1 MQPHTGAI
9 ITVINYL
16 TPSIKAFPESF
27 VGQTFTVKSTIYSSM
42 GHFLHYKYHLVR
54 TIRHNE
60 RARELEL
67 EVGKDY
73 ICFLTVRYSAGFQDF
88 EFIKHRHTY
97 VREKFTIY
105 RNSEFQA
112 LENFSGE
119 YVSETG
125 HGHRIRGRRMT
136 PKRLEFIDTF
146 TDDSYPNGARLK
158 YDLEII

>member
-16 TPSIKAFPESF
+16 APSIKAFPESF
-27 VGQTFTVKSTIYSSM
+27 TGRTFNVRSTIYSSS
-42 GHFLHYKYHLVR
+42 GNFLHYKYHLVR

-60 RARELEL
+60 KSRELEL

-73 ICFLTVRYSAGFQDF
+73 ICFLTVRYSLTFEDL

-105 RNSEFQA
+105 RNSEFKA

-125 HGHRIRGRRMT
+125 HGHKIRGRRLT
-136 PKRLEFIDTF
+136 SKRLEFIDTF
-146 TDDSYPNGARLK
+146 TDDSYPNGVRLK